1 MTVKD
6 LIIELK
12 KYNEDSEI
20 KIHLKKYSA
29 SQDKIV
35 GNTYEDITKI
45 THEHY
50 LDNTDSDLLGLEITI
65 YED

>member
-20 KIHLKKYSA
+20 KIHLKKYST

-35 GNTYEDITKI
+35 DNTYEDITKI
-45 THEHY
+45 THEHH